1 MQPQL
6 THLNFSV
13 TVLGSNSAIPAN
25 GRFPSAQVVNIQ
37 EQLFLIDCGEGTQIR
52 MSDFK
57 IKRSKINQIFIS
69 HLHGDH
75 IFGLPGL
82 LNSFALNGRK
92 ETLEIFSPKGLE
104 RLIDLIF
111 ETTDAHQSFDI
122 VFHEIDTEQHQLIF
136 QNEKVKVYSIP
147 LNHRI
152 PTTGFL
158 FKEKPF
164 PKKIIP
170 EKIIEYDIPFSKIN
184 EIKQGADFTR
194 NEGLVIQNTELV
206 FEGKPPRSFAY
217 CSDTSYFQKIIPF
230 IKNVDLLYHEA
241 TYMEDKVGVA
251 NERGHSTAKE
261 AAKIAK
267 LSGAKQLMLGHF
279 SNRYKNLNPLLDE
292 AKEVFENS
300 VLAIEG
306 KTVAIDFS

>member
-1 MQPQL
+1 M
-6 THLNFSV
+6 NFSV

-92 ETLEIFSPKGLE
+92 EPLEIFSPKGLE
-104 RLIDLIF
+104 RLTDLIF
-111 ETTDAHQSFDI
+111 ETTGAHQSFDI
-122 VFHEIDTEQHQLIF
+122 IFHEVDTELHKLIF
-136 QNEKVKVYSIP
+136 QNEIVKVYSIP
-147 LNHRI
+147 LQHRI

-158 FKEKPF
+158 FKEKLF
-164 PKKIIP
+164 PKNIIP

-184 EIKQGADFTR
+184 EIKRGADFTPD
-194 NEGLVIQNTELV
+194 EGFVIPNAELV
-206 FEGKPPRSFAY
+206 FESKSPRSFAY
-217 CSDTSYFQKIIPF
+217 CSDTSYFEKIIPF

-241 TYMEDKVGVA
+241 TYMEDKVEVSK
-251 NERGHSTAKE
+251 ERGHSTAME
-261 AAKIAK
+261 AAKIAR

-279 SNRYKNLNPLLDE
+279 SNRYKNLNPLLEE

-300 VLAIEG
+300 ILAIEG
-306 KTVAIDFS
+306 EVIKIDFS